1 MRMLLGTAVENRR
14 EVKKW
19 KVCELA
25 KKVKVEPE
33 FITQIEKG
41 RRLPSEKILERMIKA
56 LGIDLKPYYYA
67 DKHPGITSYLRPD
80 IVMRL
85 KSGKAIIIESKTTK

>member
-1 MRMLLGTAVENRR
+1 MGILLGTAVENRR
-14 EVKKW
+14 EEKKW

-25 KKVKVEPE
+25 EKVKVEPE

-41 RRLPSEKILERMIKA
+41 RRLPSEKVLARMIKA

-67 DKHPGITSYLRPD
+67 DKHPGIISYLKPD
-80 IVMRL
+80 IVIRL
-85 KSGKAIIIESKTTK
+85 KSGKTIIVETKTTK